1 MSDLHGTLICHSLQQ
16 NGWTA
21 LILASRHVE
30 CMRILLERGAQANTQ
45 DKVSSSRP
53 VQCLLL
59 MYVLVV
65 YMWTVRVICEWN
77 IVTVAAWQL
86 GPAMV

>member
-1 MSDLHGTLICHSLQQ
+1 MSALHGTLICHSLQQ
-16 NGWTA
+16 DGWTA
-21 LILASRHVE
+21 LNNILMLASRDGKVE

-59 MYVLVV
+59 MYVLV
-65 YMWTVRVICEWN
+65 ICVGCECD
-77 IVTVAAWQL
+77 L
-86 GPAMV
+86 

>member
-16 NGWTA
+16 DGWTA
-21 LILASRHVE
+21 LMCASEKGEVE
-30 CMRILLERGAQANTQ
+30 CMRIMLERGAQTNTQ

-65 YMWTVRVICEWN
+65 YVDCESD
-77 IVTVAAWQL
+77 L
-86 GPAMV
+86 

>member
-16 NGWTA
+16 DGWTA
-21 LILASRHVE
+21 LIWASVKRKVE

-45 DKVSSSRP
+45 DKVSSFRP

-65 YMWTVRVICEWN
+65 YMWT
-77 IVTVAAWQL
+77 
-86 GPAMV
+86 

>member
-16 NGWTA
+16 DGRTA
-21 LILASRHVE
+21 LMLASMVGEVE
-30 CMRILLERGAQANTQ
+30 CMRILLERGAQAYTQ
-45 DKVSSSRP
+45 DNVSSSRP

-65 YMWTVRVICEWN
+65 YMWTVRVICECN
-77 IVTVAAWQL
+77 IVTVAAWQ
-86 GPAMV
+86 

>member
-16 NGWTA
+16 VGQTA
-21 LILASRHVE
+21 LMLASMVGKVE
-30 CMRILLERGAQANTQ
+30 CMRILLECGAQANTQ
-45 DKVSSSRP
+45 DVVSSSRP

-65 YMWTVRVICEWN
+65 DMWTVRVICEWN
-77 IVTVAAWQL
+77 IVTVAAWQ
-86 GPAMV
+86 

>member
-16 NGWTA
+16 NGRTA
-21 LILASRHVE
+21 LMYASVKGKVE
-30 CMRILLERGAQANTQ
+30 CMRILLERGAQANMQ

-65 YMWTVRVICEWN
+65 YTCMWTVRVICEWN
-77 IVTVAAWQL
+77 IVTVAAWQ
-86 GPAMV
+86 

>member
-16 NGWTA
+16 DGETA
-21 LILASRHVE
+21 ALMYASREGKVE
-30 CMRILLERGAQANTQ
+30 CMRILLERGAQANAQ

-77 IVTVAAWQL
+77 IVTVAAWQ
-86 GPAMV
+86 

>member
-16 NGWTA
+16 DGQTA
-21 LILASRHVE
+21 LMCASMKGEVE
-30 CMRILLERGAQANTQ
+30 CMRILLERGAQTNTQ

-65 YMWTVRVICEWN
+65 CMWTVRVICEWN
-77 IVTVAAWQL
+77 IVTVAAWQ
-86 GPAMV
+86 

>member
-16 NGWTA
+16 YGQTA
-21 LILASRHVE
+21 LMEASMKGKVE

-45 DKVSSSRP
+45 DAVSSSRP

-65 YMWTVRVICEWN
+65 CMWTVRVICEWN
-77 IVTVAAWQL
+77 IVTVAAWQ
-86 GPAMV
+86 